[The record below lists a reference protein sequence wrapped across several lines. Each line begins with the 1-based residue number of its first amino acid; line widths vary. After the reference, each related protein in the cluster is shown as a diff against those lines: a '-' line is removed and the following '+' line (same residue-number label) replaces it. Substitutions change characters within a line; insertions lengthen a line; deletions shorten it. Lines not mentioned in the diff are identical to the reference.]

1 MHTVIMLFAVKNFIF
16 PDLRF
21 ALIITF
27 IFIIL
32 ILIGTL
38 TPLPQKIDA
47 PGTDKWHHFIAFAA
61 LTYPLTASNK
71 RFGISI
77 VIFGLCLGAA
87 IEIIQPYV
95 NRFSDLNDFKAD
107 AVGIFI
113 GYLIGSLSYKYK
125 NLLR

>member
-1 MHTVIMLFAVKNFIF
+1 MPINKFFVTIELKH
-16 PDLRF
+16 
-21 ALIITF
+21 IIKQLHWF
-27 IFIIL
+27 FWFIIL

-71 RFGISI
+71 RFGIAI
-77 VIFGLCLGAA
+77 VIFGLSLGAA